1 VAIQCKNGHIA
12 CSSCCIKLGNTCPS
26 CCYHIGDIRCRA
38 IENVLESAKI
48 SCRNTKYGCKEAVG
62 YSKQNDHEKTC
73 IYAPCSCPLFLG
85 CNFVASSKQ
94 LYKHFRRK
102 HPTSATSFL
111 YNCVF
116 SVSLNVKGQF
126 VVLQEQ
132 NDDALFVLN
141 NRDEHLGNLVTVCC
155 IGPCSSTRGFPF
167 TLEAKIHG
175 SSVRLRSLTKNSQNW
190 LEEPPSTGFLLIPS
204 GFYGSCDQ
212 IKLDVCIQRNAAC

>member
-1 VAIQCKNGHIA
+1 MGAKKQ
-12 CSSCCIKLGNTCPS
+12 LGTANKMTMKRHAS
-26 CCYHIGDIRCRA
+26 MHLVRA
-38 IENVLESAKI
+38 
-48 SCRNTKYGCKEAVG
+48 
-62 YSKQNDHEKTC
+62 
-73 IYAPCSCPLFLG
+73 PLFWG

-126 VVLQEQ
+126 VVLQDQ